1 MKNTIP
7 LTELA
12 LNLSGKIIS
21 IDVSPN
27 IKRRLLDLGIIPNTS
42 ITPVFKS
49 TGGDPIA
56 YEIRGTVLAIRNQ
69 DAENI
74 LVSLWETTWNIM

>member
-1 MKNTIP
+1 MKNNIP
-7 LTELA
+7 LTNLK
-12 LNLSGKIIS
+12 LNSTAKISDICCS
-21 IDVSPN
+21 EN

-49 TGGDPIA
+49 TCSDPIA

-69 DAENI
+69 DAQNI
-74 LVSLWETTWNIM
+74 LVYF

>member
-1 MKNTIP
+1 MKNIIP
-7 LTELA
+7 LTSLEL
-12 LNLSGKIIS
+12 NNSGKI
-21 IDVSPN
+21 VSVECSRS

-49 TGGDPIA
+49 TGSDPIA
-56 YEIRGTVLAIRNQ
+56 YEIRGTILAIRNQ

-74 LVSLWETTWNIM
+74 LVRI